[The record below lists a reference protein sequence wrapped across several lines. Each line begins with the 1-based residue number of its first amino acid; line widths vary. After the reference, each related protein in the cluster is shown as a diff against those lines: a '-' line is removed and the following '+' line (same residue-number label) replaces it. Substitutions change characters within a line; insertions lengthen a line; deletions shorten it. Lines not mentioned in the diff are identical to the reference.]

1 MIDATSTTLGQVID
15 AMDNV
20 QPTFAEGDL
29 VVDAVVILEVLEA
42 DGTTRLCVTY
52 PDGMSFIKRNGMLNL
67 ALSQDGDQI
76 GPVRVGDDD
85 DEDYV

>member
-1 MIDATSTTLGQVID
+1 MNATDATLGQILD
-15 AMDNV
+15 GMDNV

-67 ALSQDGDQI
+67 ALRQDGDMI

-85 DEDYV
+85 EDFA

>member
-1 MIDATSTTLGQVID
+1 MSAADSTLGQVID
-15 AMDNV
+15 GMDNV

-67 ALSQDGDQI
+67 ALAQDSDQI
-76 GPVRVGDDD
+76 GPVRVGDD
-85 DEDYV
+85 EDYE